1 MAKDLPYFKF
11 NVSEWNDGDITLC
24 SLEAQGLFINL
35 CSLYWS
41 QEGNLSVT
49 KSKRRF
55 KDCNTTVW
63 DELTSE
69 GIIRIDADQII
80 IKFLDEQFLEREKLS
95 QKNRE
100 NIQKRWNNTTVIPSN
115 NEPKVL
121 EYNIEERREE
131 EKRGNSARISDD
143 YYQSQPEAFESMK
156 LDDQYIEDCTRTLT
170 GRGWRAAE
178 PIDLVACLKQFLSG
192 KADLTTS
199 KQNVRQHFKN
209 WIIREKL
216 ENLQTYSQVFKTSLN
231 GTGSARQ
238 TA

>member
-11 NVSEWNDGDITLC
+11 NVSEWNDGDVTLC

-41 QEGNLSVT
+41 QEGQLSVT

-55 KDCNTTVW
+55 KDCNTNVW

-69 GIIRIDADQII
+69 GIIRIHEDQIT
-80 IKFLDEQFLEREKLS
+80 IKFLDEQFFEREKLS

-100 NIQKRWNNTTVIPSN
+100 NIQKRWNNTTVIPPN
-115 NEPKVL
+115 NEPNVL

-131 EKRGNSARISDD
+131 EKRGNSQRISDD
-143 YYQSQPEAFESMK
+143 YYQSQSEAFESIK

-170 GRGWRAAE
+170 GRGWMAAE
-178 PIDLVACLKQFLSG
+178 PLDIIAALKQFLNG
-192 KADLTTS
+192 KADLSTS

>member
-1 MAKDLPYFKF
+1 MANRVIRDWTTSEAIDKLSLGAEVFFTRLIMKADDFGNFTGNWQLIKAALFPFRDHSEKQISEWIDELETIQRVLRYSVDGKDYLHIPNFGQRLRTMSGKYPQPADICPRVADNTPPETKG
-11 NVSEWNDGDITLC
+11 NEGEGKVKPLAKVSE
-24 SLEAQGLFINL
+24 
-35 CSLYWS
+35 
-41 QEGNLSVT
+41 
-49 KSKRRF
+49 
-55 KDCNTTVW
+55 
-63 DELTSE
+63 
-69 GIIRIDADQII
+69 
-80 IKFLDEQFLEREKLS
+80 
-95 QKNRE
+95 
-100 NIQKRWNNTTVIPSN
+100 
-115 NEPKVL
+115 
-121 EYNIEERREE
+121 
-131 EKRGNSARISDD
+131 D